1 MIVVKRGYTL
11 TEHAP
16 STHDYQFQCTPTLV
30 SRTNVFPL
38 AQNDPPQ
45 QMPAAMTDTGVP
57 VFLTSDNLP
66 VGALG
71 EATEIEFYAAWNSSV
86 GANKL
91 LRVSNYFSQ
100 SEGRY
105 YMMYH
110 AHDGQQM
117 LYDMST
123 GSDVPYI
130 LALCTPGIAMP
141 VMINSSHALE
151 YNTDSGGNNA
161 IMVAYQYEYNGV
173 ARTGRRYFYE
183 NSRRYNR
190 IRLAA
195 GTHTQ
200 QDYVYTV
207 TGG

>member
-1 MIVVKRGYTL
+1 MIVVKHGYTL

-30 SRTNVFPL
+30 SRTNIFPL
-38 AQNDPPQ
+38 AQNDPS
-45 QMPAAMTDTGVP
+45 AAMTDTGVP

-71 EATEIEFYAAWNSSV
+71 EHTEIEFYAAWNSSA

-91 LRVSNYFSQ
+91 LRVENYVDPAD
-100 SEGRY
+100 GKY
-105 YMMYH
+105 YMRDI
-110 AHDGQQM
+110 AHDGQAV
-117 LYDMST
+117 LY
-123 GSDVPYI
+123 GKYPSDAPFI
-130 LALCTPGIAMP
+130 FALCTPYINMP
-141 VMINSSHALE
+141 YMISSTHALD
-151 YNTDSGGNNA
+151 YNTDNGNNA
-161 IMVAYQYEYNGV
+161 VIVAYQRTLNG
-173 ARTGRRYFYE
+173 TIQTSRRYFYE
-183 NSRRYNR
+183 NYRRYNR

-207 TGG
+207 AGG